1 MDNIILEEKEELE
14 MKHYVVT
21 GGCGFIGS
29 HLVECLAVDNYV
41 TVIDDL
47 SVGKIENFGS
57 VREQFPDNVRFLRGS
72 ITDLSFLQ
80 GAMKSVNGIFHH
92 AALASVPESIA
103 DPIKSHDVNATGT
116 LNVLM
121 AARNNDVKV
130 VFASSSAVYG
140 DAAQIPIDES
150 SPPCPLSPYAVQ
162 KHLGEEYCTVFT
174 ELYGLATVCL
184 RYFNVYGPRQNPY
197 SAYAAVIP
205 KFIDAVRYSAS
216 PVIYGDGTQTRD
228 FVHVSDV
235 VRANI
240 MAMESSETGIYNVAG
255 GSATTIKQLAEIVC
269 SAFGCDVDPEYVPA
283 RKGDILHSSAD
294 ISRAR
299 DVFGWKPQISV
310 EEGVTCLCGMNS

>member
-1 MDNIILEEKEELE
+1 

-21 GGCGFIGS
+21 GGAGFIGS
-29 HLVECLAVDNYV
+29 HLVERLAVDNYV

-47 SVGKIENFGS
+47 SVGKVENLKS
-57 VREQFPDNVRFLRGS
+57 VRDQFPDNVKFLHGS
-72 ITDLSFLQ
+72 IADLSFLKNAVK
-80 GAMKSVNGIFHH
+80 GASGIFHH

-116 LNVLM
+116 LNVLI
-121 AARNNDVKV
+121 AARDNDVKKV

-150 SPPCPLSPYAVQ
+150 SLPCPLSPYAVQ
-162 KHLGEEYCTVFT
+162 KHLGEEYCMVFT
-174 ELYGLATVCL
+174 EIYGFATVCL

-205 KFIDAVRYSAS
+205 KFIDAVQHSAS

-235 VRANI
+235 VQANI
-240 MAMESSETGIYNVAG
+240 MAMESSETGIYNVA
-255 GSATTIKQLAEIVC
+255 SEAAITIKQLAEIIC
-269 SAFGCDVDPEYVPA
+269 SASGYDVEPEYAPA

-294 ISRAR
+294 ISRIR
-299 DVFGWKPQISV
+299 DVFGWQPQISV
-310 EEGVTCLCGMNS
+310 EEGVTRLCERNSI